1 MSGRVKD
8 IDYLALSARI
18 RGLIDTHL
26 TGARMERFLAAK
38 NDDEAQAVLTECGY
52 PEFRLNDAVA
62 MDKAIAEVE
71 KATFDDMIDFAPD
84 PAVIDVFRVPYDYHN
99 CKALLKERATGV
111 NADHMLMRN
120 GRVDPE
126 TIRKAIQTTE
136 IRLLP
141 KTLSLA
147 LDEAWDVLDATDDPQ
162 LSEAVLDRATYAELR
177 EIADGTGSDFLK
189 GYITL
194 EIDSMNLR
202 ATVRALRMGK
212 NADFLR
218 NILVD
223 GGEISADQIVGA
235 LQTGDAR
242 IAELYAP
249 THLKEAA
256 IAGEQ
261 AVREGGSLAVFE
273 KLGDDA
279 EHDYLH
285 DAVYMAFGDAVLIGY
300 LAARQIEYR
309 NVRIMLLGRDAGLS
323 ADEIR
328 PRLRDAYV

>member
-38 NDDEAQAVLTECGY
+38 SDDEAQAVLTECGY

-177 EIADGTGSDFLK
+177 EIADGT
-189 GYITL
+189 
-194 EIDSMNLR
+194 
-202 ATVRALRMGK
+202 
-212 NADFLR
+212 
-218 NILVD
+218 
-223 GGEISADQIVGA
+223 
-235 LQTGDAR
+235 
-242 IAELYAP
+242 
-249 THLKEAA
+249 
-256 IAGEQ
+256 
-261 AVREGGSLAVFE
+261 
-273 KLGDDA
+273 
-279 EHDYLH
+279 
-285 DAVYMAFGDAVLIGY
+285 
-300 LAARQIEYR
+300 
-309 NVRIMLLGRDAGLS
+309 
-323 ADEIR
+323 
-328 PRLRDAYV
+328 